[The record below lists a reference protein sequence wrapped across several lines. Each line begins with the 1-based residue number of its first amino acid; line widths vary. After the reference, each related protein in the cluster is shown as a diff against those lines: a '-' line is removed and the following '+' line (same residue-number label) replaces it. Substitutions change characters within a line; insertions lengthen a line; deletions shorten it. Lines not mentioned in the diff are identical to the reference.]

1 MSLNILVIG
10 GVALGP
16 KAAARAKRLLPDAN
30 ITLIDQ
36 GTYISYGGCG
46 IPYFVGGDVADMNG
60 LRTTVAG
67 VVRDEAF
74 FDELKGVKAICH
86 TRALSIDRKAKTVL
100 VENVKTGEQS
110 TMSYDKLV
118 IATGASPIIP
128 SIPGTDLK
136 NVTAINGLE
145 PAMVIEEQCAARQIK
160 NAVILGTG
168 FIGLEM
174 GVALA
179 KRGIKV
185 TVIGNLSR
193 FCRPFAQM
201 ARKDL
206 EDFGITVVSGEKV
219 QELKGK
225 DGAVCQVVTDKQVI
239 DADQVIISVGVKPND
254 KLAAD
259 AGLLCHP
266 RGGIMVNSHMQTSDP
281 DIYAG
286 GDAVVVRNLISGDFS
301 YLPLGSMANRQG
313 RVIGTNLG
321 GGQATFE
328 GVVGSWCVKLNE
340 MYASGAGLTLRQA
353 KAAGFDAIEVSI
365 EGADKAHFYPGHTD
379 ASINLVVD
387 SKTRRVLGVQGMSTD
402 GSAIKARTD
411 AVAALLQSS
420 KPTLNEVSNLEVCYA
435 PPFAGAM
442 DIINAAANVAD
453 NVVSG
458 IHKGISPDEFV
469 KLWDERAE
477 NNYFFIDVRPEKAG
491 KPIEE
496 RHPGEYLALALE
508 DFNARKGEIPTDRPV
523 AVVCNTGTRAFEA
536 QLKMRELG
544 IDSVNVEGGFIALR
558 KRGDDEKF

>member
-1 MSLNILVIG
+1 
-10 GVALGP
+10 
-16 KAAARAKRLLPDAN
+16 
-30 ITLIDQ
+30 
-36 GTYISYGGCG
+36 
-46 IPYFVGGDVADMNG
+46 
-60 LRTTVAG
+60 
-67 VVRDEAF
+67 
-74 FDELKGVKAICH
+74 
-86 TRALSIDRKAKTVL
+86 
-100 VENVKTGEQS
+100 
-110 TMSYDKLV
+110 
-118 IATGASPIIP
+118 
-128 SIPGTDLK
+128 
-136 NVTAINGLE
+136 
-145 PAMVIEEQCAARQIK
+145 
-160 NAVILGTG
+160 
-168 FIGLEM
+168 
-174 GVALA
+174 
-179 KRGIKV
+179 
-185 TVIGNLSR
+185 
-193 FCRPFAQM
+193 
-201 ARKDL
+201 
-206 EDFGITVVSGEKV
+206 
-219 QELKGK
+219 
-225 DGAVCQVVTDKQVI
+225 
-239 DADQVIISVGVKPND
+239 
-254 KLAAD
+254 
-259 AGLLCHP
+259 
-266 RGGIMVNSHMQTSDP
+266 MVNSHMQTSDP

-286 GDAVVVRNLISGDFS
+286 GGVAVVRNLISGDFS
-301 YLPLGSMANRQG
+301 FLPLGSMANRQG

-353 KAAGFDAIEVSI
+353 KAAGFDAIEVSV
-365 EGADKAHFYPGHTD
+365 EGADKAHFYPGHTN

-387 SKTRRVLGVQGMSTD
+387 QKSRRVLGVQGMSTD

-477 NNYFFIDVRPEKAG
+477 NNYYFIDFRPEKAG

>member
-1 MSLNILVIG
+1 MSLNILIIG
-10 GVALGP
+10 GVALGT
-16 KAAARAKRLLPDAN
+16 KAATRARRIMADAE

-46 IPYFVGGDVADMNG
+46 IPYFVGGEVPSVRG
-60 LRTTVAG
+60 LRTTGAN

-128 SIPGTDLK
+128 DIPGTDLK

-145 PAMVIEEQCAARQIK
+145 PAMAIEEQCAARQIK

-266 RGGIMVNSHMQTSDP
+266 RGGIMVNSHM
-281 DIYAG
+281 
-286 GDAVVVRNLISGDFS
+286 
-301 YLPLGSMANRQG
+301 
-313 RVIGTNLG
+313 
-321 GGQATFE
+321 
-328 GVVGSWCVKLNE
+328 
-340 MYASGAGLTLRQA
+340 
-353 KAAGFDAIEVSI
+353 
-365 EGADKAHFYPGHTD
+365 
-379 ASINLVVD
+379 
-387 SKTRRVLGVQGMSTD
+387 
-402 GSAIKARTD
+402 
-411 AVAALLQSS
+411 
-420 KPTLNEVSNLEVCYA
+420 
-435 PPFAGAM
+435 
-442 DIINAAANVAD
+442 
-453 NVVSG
+453 
-458 IHKGISPDEFV
+458 
-469 KLWDERAE
+469 
-477 NNYFFIDVRPEKAG
+477 
-491 KPIEE
+491 
-496 RHPGEYLALALE
+496 
-508 DFNARKGEIPTDRPV
+508 
-523 AVVCNTGTRAFEA
+523 
-536 QLKMRELG
+536 
-544 IDSVNVEGGFIALR
+544 
-558 KRGDDEKF
+558 